1 MNLFNALE
9 QKLAWINSCLEQD
22 GNNPLIPTLLHEKDL
37 YEKIVYELKV
47 SERRL
52 YYLSELA
59 PKLTDKPTEF
69 VEFINRKIEDDL
81 GGEPQPELP
90 TIPEEPEPSLPNTDI
105 PDVQS
110 MIDQSVQEATGEPAV
125 EEQIIEPLPTPAAPV
140 RDIEEELRQK
150 ERARYHIGLFDR
162 ERFWSLN
169 SQNEKVNITKKVSAL
184 AKGKISI
191 MEVNALKAMGEDGLF
206 LIDDILQASEEPIK
220 MQAALDSLLDKELV
234 FYSGDER
241 NKVFMTKLG
250 IWFYTMALKQ
260 NPKLFMNRSLNQFNY
275 ISPAEAKEI
284 NF

>member
-1 MNLFNALE
+1 M
-9 QKLAWINSCLEQD
+9 
-22 GNNPLIPTLLHEKDL
+22 
-37 YEKIVYELKV
+37 
-47 SERRL
+47 
-52 YYLSELA
+52 
-59 PKLTDKPTEF
+59 
-69 VEFINRKIEDDL
+69 
-81 GGEPQPELP
+81 
-90 TIPEEPEPSLPNTDI
+90 PNTDI

-110 MIDQSVQEATGEPAV
+110 MIDQSVQEATGEPV
-125 EEQIIEPLPTPAAPV
+125 IEPLPTPSAPV

-150 ERARYHIGLFDR
+150 ERSRYHIGLFDR

-169 SQNEKVNITKKVSAL
+169 SQNEKVNITKKVSTL
-184 AKGKISI
+184 AKGKIGAT
-191 MEVNALKAMGEDGLF
+191 EVKALKAMGEDGLF

-275 ISPAEAKEI
+275 LSPAEAKEI